1 MRFSIQHGLT
11 ACNVRL
17 SAPCVAGHAPKLTIN
32 GTAFTVATVRIV
44 GYPYLAGLRKFACQ
58 PLVNFGREPQ
68 PRGWQLHKN
77 VLLKRIRSPSQAF
90 LVISRSV
97 RPLSHRNQERSQMLP
112 SVIKSEDR
120 RTRQA
125 RSPCSRVGS

>member
-44 GYPYLAGLRKFACQ
+44 GYSEVTAQEPSRKVGLKPACSKLALMGLHPRTEVLGYFLPRLRGLI
-58 PLVNFGREPQ
+58 PLFGAAPQ
-68 PRGWQLHKN
+68 
-77 VLLKRIRSPSQAF
+77 
-90 LVISRSV
+90 
-97 RPLSHRNQERSQMLP
+97 
-112 SVIKSEDR
+112 D
-120 RTRQA
+120 
-125 RSPCSRVGS
+125 

>member
-44 GYPYLAGLRKFACQ
+44 GKPYLTGLGKKVFRTSAIGKR
-58 PLVNFGREPQ
+58 NFMR
-68 PRGWQLHKN
+68 
-77 VLLKRIRSPSQAF
+77 PSLDDEHHIF
-90 LVISRSV
+90 
-97 RPLSHRNQERSQMLP
+97 
-112 SVIKSEDR
+112 
-120 RTRQA
+120 
-125 RSPCSRVGS
+125 G